1 MPKAWCA
8 EARDGLWCAA
18 ADTWTPDSVTA
29 SIPTLC
35 GRHIVLPY
43 GVSERVPTCPDC
55 RAKHATRP
63 EEDGE

>member
-1 MPKAWCA
+1 MPRVWCA
-8 EARDGLWCAA
+8 EARDGMWCAA
-18 ADTWTPDSVTA
+18 KINDRPDEAALNVKTR
-29 SIPTLC
+29 C
-35 GRHIVLPY
+35 GHSIVLPH